1 MRCAGRAG
9 AEYYMWNSDFDP
21 GRDDMVL
28 DEIDGD
34 LDSNKP
40 DEKIKPETNT
50 GKGHRRKGR
59 VTAGGRVSDFF
70 FGLKDRAADHNRM
83 LIPVALVLVSM
94 AVCALALAGYR
105 SRKDAAAESES
116 KAAAAETVQEQV
128 PALEKNAHADVN
140 ALMRTYFDALADG
153 DISTVSAVTSGLD
166 ATEQVQI
173 TELANYIDSYP
184 AIDVYTKPG
193 KEDGSYI
200 CFVVTQVRFKDRDE
214 LIPGMQTIYVCTNAQ
229 GSLYINEDESDQ
241 DTVSYIR
248 KISQQDDV
256 VDLNNRV
263 QEEYN
268 ALLASDSDLKQYITD
283 TYHAIQ
289 VAVAEALGDA
299 KGSSEASTSSTSSA
313 VAEESGGESQDQSQE
328 VSALRATDVINVRK
342 SDSEDA
348 DIIGQTEKDQ
358 SYPLLEKK
366 ENGWS
371 KISFDGQTGYVR
383 TEYFTEIAE
392 SGESETDS
400 SENASSG
407 SASDAE
413 ASGEE
418 NTDDSAS
425 AGSSSGSS
433 SAGTSASSTA
443 GESSSSS
450 SSASAKATQRAKTN
464 DTVSIRSEASADSKR
479 VGTVWG
485 GFEVTVLEKGDTW
498 SKVEF
503 NGTTGYIKNEFL
515 NF

>member
-1 MRCAGRAG
+1 MRSTGRAG
-9 AEYYMWNSDFDP
+9 AEYHMWNSDYDP
-21 GRDDMVL
+21 DRDDMVL

-34 LDSNKP
+34 LDSNKS
-40 DEKIKPETNT
+40 DEKTKPETNAV
-50 GKGHRRKGR
+50 KGHSRKGR
-59 VTAGGRVSDFF
+59 ITAGSRISDFF

-94 AVCALALAGYR
+94 AVCALALAAYR
-105 SRKDAAAESES
+105 SRQDASAESAS
-116 KAAAAETVQEQV
+116 NAAAAETVQEQI
-128 PALEKNAHADVN
+128 PELEKNAHADVN

-229 GSLYINEDESDQ
+229 GGLYINEDESDQ
-241 DTVSYIR
+241 ETVSYIR
-248 KISQQDDV
+248 DISQQVDV

-313 VAEESGGESQDQSQE
+313 AADKSDGESEAQSQE
-328 VSALRATDVINVRK
+328 ASALRATDVINVRK

-348 DIIGQTEKDQ
+348 DIIGQTERDK

-371 KISFDGQTGYVR
+371 KISFDGQTGYVK

-392 SGESETDS
+392 SGEAGTDS
-400 SENASSG
+400 QENAAADSG
-407 SASDAE
+407 ASDAE
-413 ASGEE
+413 
-418 NTDDSAS
+418 T
-425 AGSSSGSS
+425 
-433 SAGTSASSTA
+433 
-443 GESSSSS
+443 SSSS
-450 SSASAKATQRAKTN
+450 SSAASKTTQKAKTN
-464 DTVSIRSEASADSKR
+464 DTVSIRSEASADSER

-498 SKVEF
+498 SKIEF